1 MKNKEI
7 AENNL
12 IMNHKDLDA
21 WKKSMD
27 LVEKIY
33 SLTKTFPDY
42 EKYGLSN
49 QIRRAIVSVPSNIA
63 EGAARKN
70 DKEFIQFLYIALGS
84 LAEVETQYLIA
95 VRLGYIIEDSAIE
108 KEIEEVRKPI
118 VGLRNYLVNKK
129 G

>member
-95 VRLGYIIEDSAIE
+95 FRLGYIIEDSDIE

>member
-1 MKNKEI
+1 
-7 AENNL
+7 
-12 IMNHKDLDA
+12 MNHKDLDA

-63 EGAARKN
+63 
-70 DKEFIQFLYIALGS
+70 
-84 LAEVETQYLIA
+84 
-95 VRLGYIIEDSAIE
+95 
-108 KEIEEVRKPI
+108 
-118 VGLRNYLVNKK
+118 
-129 G
+129 

>member
-1 MKNKEI
+1 
-7 AENNL
+7 
-12 IMNHKDLDA
+12 MNHKDLDA